1 MPRRLQNFL
10 AFQAGW
16 LGCVAAAGYRL
27 PLLGLLIAGIVTG
40 WHLWRS
46 PAPRAELKLMIF
58 AMALGTLCDSALLAT
73 GWLSFPVGQPIPG
86 IAPYWIIAMWAMF
99 ATTLNDSLAWLTRR
113 TLLACFCGAIFA
125 PLAYWA
131 GANMGALIL
140 LDPVPALAAIAGAWA
155 AALPILT
162 TAARAFSAKQRTH
175 GNAILSAE
183 VASHA

>member
-1 MPRRLQNFL
+1 MSRHLQNFF
-10 AFQAGW
+10 AFQLGW
-16 LGCVAAAGYRL
+16 VGCVGAAASKL
-27 PLLGLLIAGIVTG
+27 PLLGLLIAVVVTG

-46 PAPRAELKLMIF
+46 RTPFAELKLI
-58 AMALGTLCDSALLAT
+58 AVAVGIGSVCDSALLAT

-162 TAARAFSAKQRTH
+162 IAARAFSAKQRTH
-175 GNAILSAE
+175 GNASLSAE
-183 VASHA
+183 VTSHA